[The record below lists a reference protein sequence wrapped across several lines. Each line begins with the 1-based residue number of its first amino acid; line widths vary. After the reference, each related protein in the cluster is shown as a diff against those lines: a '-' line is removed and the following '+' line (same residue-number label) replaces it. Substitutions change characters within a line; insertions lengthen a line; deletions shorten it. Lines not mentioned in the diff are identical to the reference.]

1 MTKKHFK
8 WMAEYVAAEY
18 RKLRATD
25 FRNLGCYRGFV
36 DLGFTFNERFD
47 IKKFDEYIKKRI

>member
-1 MTKKHFK
+1 
-8 WMAEYVAAEY
+8 MAEYVAAEY

-25 FRNLGCYRGFV
+25 FRNLGCYRAFV